1 MGKDIAV
8 FFAFQGNFM
17 WIETNLG
24 QFYPI
29 LCPVISFFSA
39 YEQGYYFI
47 VLSVHIALQCHNYIY
62 HSTASYVKH
71 VLHFYFIRYR
81 NFHYHK
87 RKYCYMLSNISTS
100 KVCHLQGQ
108 YDNARKTTAQ
118 EEIVAVFISLKVKWM
133 RALCIQKVN
142 IQHFYTVRTP
152 IFDIIWRAFILQLPK
167 NVQKNSFVLSQIYNL
182 TRKL

>member
-1 MGKDIAV
+1 MLCSLPFKG
-8 FFAFQGNFM
+8 
-17 WIETNLG
+17 
-24 QFYPI
+24 I
-29 LCPVISFFSA
+29 LCELKQTWDNFTPYSVLWSAFFSA
-39 YEQGYYFI
+39 HEQGYYFI

-108 YDNARKTTAQ
+108 YDNARKTAAQ
-118 EEIVAVFISLKVKWM
+118 EETVAVYISLNVKWM
-133 RALCIQKVN
+133 RALCMQKVN

-167 NVQKNSFVLSQIYNL
+167 NVQKNLFVLSQIYNL